1 MEIQMEVKSDCMETS
16 TESSFSLMDSLE
28 VECIEAI
35 ELMGLFNSNF
45 ANTGQNNKK
54 RSEMCDVNQYQV
66 EGKDLS
72 MKRKSRSYEKENVV
86 LKKPK
91 TESFIEPKCQN
102 QKGAKQES
110 NSKPKPKQRLP
121 DEPIKCQYCDYST
134 RRKNHLIVH
143 ERAHTNDKPYACQ
156 YCDYTT
162 IQQSTLTRHERT
174 HTNEK
179 RYFCQ
184 FCDYKAARK
193 DHLVVHERTHTH
205 EKPYACSYCLYR
217 AATKSDLT
225 VHERT
230 HTLEKPYACHTC
242 PYTTTQQ
249 STLTVHERIH
259 TNEKPYLCKQ
269 CSYSAA
275 QLSSLNNHIRTHHQ

>member
-1 MEIQMEVKSDCMETS
+1 MEVKSELETS
-16 TESSFSLMDSLE
+16 TESSISLMDME

-35 ELMGLFNSNF
+35 ELMCHFPNNSDRM
-45 ANTGQNNKK
+45 NKI
-54 RSEMCDVNQYQV
+54 RSEISETNPN
-66 EGKDLS
+66 DLHERRVDL
-72 MKRKSRSYEKENVV
+72 KRKSDSSDDQESEVY
-86 LKKPK
+86 KKPK
-91 TESFIEPKCQN
+91 VDSWPVAQMQRETYQ
-102 QKGAKQES
+102 AQEL
-110 NSKPKPKQRLP
+110 NFKPKAKSKQKLP

-156 YCDYTT
+156 YCPYTT

-205 EKPYACSYCLYR
+205 EKPYACSYCMYH

-230 HTLEKPYACHTC
+230 HTLEKPYACYTC

-259 TNEKPYLCKQ
+259 THEKPYLCQ
-269 CSYSAA
+269 ICMYSSA
-275 QLSSLNNHIRTHHQ
+275 QLSSLNNHIRTHHY